1 MTTRLSTY
9 RDLACEYFQLEFSGR
24 PLEQLLLQCPDSFT
38 EKMERVI
45 RLHHRTN
52 MPPADAAA
60 FMARLLKPRLK
71 FLIVGQA
78 DD

>member
-1 MTTRLSTY
+1 MKTRLSTY
-9 RDLACEYFQLEFSGR
+9 RDRVIEYFHLEFSDR
-24 PLEQLLLQCPDSFT
+24 PLEQMLLQCPESFT
-38 EKMERVI
+38 DKMEKVI

-52 MPPADAAA
+52 KAPADAAA

-71 FLIVGQA
+71 FLIVGQS